1 MAQADGYLRIDTKL
15 NNDEF
20 QSGLKKLKSA
30 GTTAALAAGAAIGAA
45 LFKGMDFESGMS
57 KVQAISG
64 ATGEALDMLTEKA
77 KEMGA
82 KTVFSATE
90 SAEAFQYMAMAGW
103 KTEEM
108 LSGIEGVMN
117 LAAAS
122 GENLGLVSDIVTDAL
137 TAFGLK
143 ASDSAH
149 FADVLA
155 AASSN
160 SNTNVAMMGD
170 TFKYVAPIAG
180 ALGYTIEDTA
190 LAIGLMAN
198 AGIKSSQAGT
208 SLRAMLSRLS
218 KPTKEVQTALNALGI
233 SLTDA
238 SGNIKPLNV
247 LMQDLRNSF
256 NKLDKAQKPTYAAMI
271 AGQEA
276 MSGLLAIVNASST
289 DFDKLTSS
297 IAKADGTAEHMAET
311 MTDNLKG
318 QLTILSSAAEGLALS
333 FYDGIDE
340 PLKKAVKSGT
350 KSIEEL
356 TESMESGKLKPAMEG
371 VGNLLASLIDLLIDI
386 STAVLPPLISI
397 LGILGST
404 IDVMIPT
411 ISAFLLVMAG
421 MKAFQK
427 YNAFL
432 SSGAAV
438 WKAYTLAVNANTA
451 AETRGITISTLLMSQ
466 MTAKE
471 LLIGVL
477 TGKISVLTA
486 AKMLAT
492 KAQMALNAAW
502 SANPVGVVIT
512 SVTIFAGIL
521 ASVSQLIK
529 KQTQEEIALAEAQK
543 KNAESINER
552 SKSYKEM
559 QKRQNESVSASLSE
573 IEYSKRLYKELSLLA
588 DENGKV
594 DESNQAR
601 ANFIIGELNGAL
613 GTEIALSNGIIQNYK
628 SIQEE
633 IYKTIEAKQ
642 FEILMQSQ
650 EEKYAEAIKNR
661 ASAEKEL
668 SDAYTAAAPA
678 LSQLNDI
685 TAKSAQAR
693 KDFAEAE
700 KNDNMVEMER
710 LRSLIEQYDKQY
722 DAIYNKNAEV
732 IKSYKTAQSNYKDI
746 TDDIISY
753 ENAMTI
759 AQKEGKDA
767 AIEYV
772 ESQMSGYLD
781 LEAATKK
788 HGENQQAI
796 VGELGNTLQGSLLDL
811 ENAMRQHA
819 EAPSEAT
826 LAALQTALE
835 RVEEASG
842 EYQAAGGK
850 IVDGLITGIN
860 GKKIDIG
867 PLLNTISSKENEL
880 KKTGIY
886 FDEGV
891 AKGIREGEYAAVN
904 AAVDVVEAAIKAA
917 KGAEDAHSPAKI
929 PEKEIGKPFDQGIAI
944 GIEKNS
950 DIVEDAAESV
960 IKDAI
965 DAGIKSSRVT
975 TVLGETFVD
984 GVKASI
990 IDDKYELSDAVE
1002 SIFDDLDLKHDIG
1015 ILSDDEY
1022 YAEMEVLRDKH
1033 IKKGT
1038 KQWWDYTKKL
1048 ISYEEKKAEDER
1060 KNKVDSFK
1068 KGNDEIIEQTE
1079 RFYDVKEKL
1088 GIANEKDEAEMLRRQ
1103 GNSYLEFLKQI
1114 EKADFLTNEERK
1126 EFVKEY
1132 TEKAQNS
1139 FIDAYTVIADSA
1151 KEKFDEI
1158 REEFEDTLSDI
1169 EKRRDTF
1176 NDKLNEHAPIYRTVT
1191 LVNANEGD
1199 ESFVQLT
1206 DWKKAAEEINEY
1218 DNLLNSV
1225 IERGASDK
1233 IKSHLLSMG
1242 IEEGTK
1248 YAKALLNAS
1257 DKDFKEYTEGYE
1269 SYLTANESIAESKFQ
1284 DEVNA
1289 ASEAYK
1295 NSINGATDEI
1305 LTELKEK
1312 FGDIPDDFLTF
1323 GDESGENFKIE
1334 FMKHFE
1340 NIASDMQL
1348 ALDGILSDF
1357 KFSVDDIV
1365 GNNVTN
1371 NETQYNFYGTNG
1383 SVSENLQAAKN
1394 NETLNRMR
1402 GIG

>member
-1 MAQADGYLRIDTKL
+1 VDELAQADGYLKIDTKL

-20 QSGLKKLKSA
+20 QSGLDKLKSA
-30 GTTAALAAGAAIGAA
+30 GKKVALAIGTAIGAA

-238 SGNIKPLNV
+238 SGNIKPLNI
-247 LMQDLRNSF
+247 LMQDLRNAF

-297 IAKADGTAEHMAET
+297 ISKADGTAEHMAET

-356 TESMESGKLKPAMEG
+356 TESMESGKLKTAMEG
-371 VGNLLASLIDLLIDI
+371 VGDLLANLVDLLIDI
-386 STAVLPPLISI
+386 STNV
-397 LGILGST
+397 
-404 IDVMIPT
+404 IPVV
-411 ISAFLLVMAG
+411 ISALGFLGKNTALVELALYSLIAVKVGVWATKASLALKELGNTMKG
-421 MKAFQK
+421 ME
-427 YNAFL
+427 NIAFL
-432 SSGAAV
+432 SKLFTPAGGAVAV
-438 WKAYTLAVNANTA
+438 ATITAV
-451 AETRGITISTLLMSQ
+451 
-466 MTAKE
+466 TAKVIENNSKSIKESQKMMEPIEAIGTE
-471 LLIGVL
+471 LDKLKEKRKELDEV
-477 TGKISVLTA
+477 TKENISVN
-486 AKMLAT
+486 MEE
-492 KAQMALNAAW
+492 
-502 SANPVGVVIT
+502 ANKIESLYNQLDLLVDANGRVSET
-512 SVTIFAGIL
+512 NKQRAEFIL
-521 ASVSQLIK
+521 
-529 KQTQEEIALAEAQK
+529 
-543 KNAESINER
+543 
-552 SKSYKEM
+552 
-559 QKRQNESVSASLSE
+559 
-573 IEYSKRLYKELSLLA
+573 
-588 DENGKV
+588 
-594 DESNQAR
+594 
-601 ANFIIGELNGAL
+601 GELNNAL
-613 GTEIALSNGIIQNYK
+613 GTEYKLTGDIIKNYDDLSKSITETIINKRLLAAIEGAEEKQIENEKQYVEYVKQRNEIEKQIAENNQKINELSGEGGKAAAERMYLVEANENLKASYEETGVAISEIESEMAAYGKLYAAQFSEDINVKEQALAEFTIAQQEGFKTSIKSQDDWLNEYK
-628 SIQEE
+628 NNLALLNRITLEDGSVKEGYETVFSQAKIGLENSIQELV
-633 IYKTIEAKQ
+633 KSGMSIEN
-642 FEILMQSQ
+642 LD
-650 EEKYAEAIKNR
+650 R
-661 ASAEKEL
+661 
-668 SDAYTAAAPA
+668 
-678 LSQLNDI
+678 
-685 TAKSAQAR
+685 
-693 KDFAEAE
+693 
-700 KNDNMVEMER
+700 
-710 LRSLIEQYDKQY
+710 
-722 DAIYNKNAEV
+722 
-732 IKSYKTAQSNYKDI
+732 
-746 TDDIISY
+746 
-753 ENAMTI
+753 I
-759 AQKEGKDA
+759 A
-767 AIEYV
+767 
-772 ESQMSGYLD
+772 
-781 LEAATKK
+781 
-788 HGENQQAI
+788 GE
-796 VGELGNTLQGSLLDL
+796 
-811 ENAMRQHA
+811 
-819 EAPSEAT
+819 
-826 LAALQTALE
+826 
-835 RVEEASG
+835 
-842 EYQAAGGK
+842 
-850 IVDGLITGIN
+850 
-860 GKKIDIG
+860 
-867 PLLNTISSKENEL
+867 
-880 KKTGIY
+880 
-886 FDEGV
+886 
-891 AKGIREGEYAAVN
+891 
-904 AAVDVVEAAIKAA
+904 
-917 KGAEDAHSPAKI
+917 
-929 PEKEIGKPFDQGIAI
+929 EIGKPLVEGMIEGATEQGYVLNAAI
-944 GIEKNS
+944 QKIILTALDKGKEAA
-950 DIVEDAAESV
+950 DIHSP
-960 IKDAI
+960 
-965 DAGIKSSRVT
+965 SRLSRDE
-975 TVLGETFVD
+975 LGKPFID
-984 GVKASI
+984 GVAVGI
-990 IDDKYELSDAVE
+990 IDNGYKVLDAVE
-1002 SIFDDLDLKHDIG
+1002 SVFDDLDLKHDIG
-1015 ILSDDEY
+1015 ALSNDEY

-1048 ISYEEKKAEDER
+1048 ISYEEKKKEEAEKQAEDER
-1060 KNKVDSFK
+1060 KKKVDSFK

-1088 GIANEKDEAEMLRRQ
+1088 GIANEKDEAEMLRKQ
-1103 GNSYLEFLKQI
+1103 GNSYLGFLKQI
-1114 EKADFLTNEERK
+1114 ETADFLTNEEREELIK
-1126 EFVKEY
+1126 KY
-1132 TEKAQNS
+1132 TEKAQDS
-1139 FIDAYTVIADSA
+1139 FIDAYAVIADSA

-1158 REEFEDTLSDI
+1158 KEDFEDTLSDI
-1169 EKRRDTF
+1169 EKRRDAF

-1191 LVNANEGD
+1191 FENANEGD

-1257 DKDFKEYTEGYE
+1257 DKDFNEYTEGYE

-1312 FGDIPDDFLTF
+1312 FGDIPADFLTF
-1323 GDESGENFKIE
+1323 GDESGQNFKIE
-1334 FMKHFE
+1334 FMKYFE
-1340 NIASDMQL
+1340 AISSDMQL

-1357 KFSVDDIV
+1357 KLSVDDIV